1 MLENKGFQVLND
13 EAFTKFEHMVD
24 SSIKRDIV
32 IARRPRS
39 KQTKTRGLQMNIL
52 ISEDQFKAWKG
63 KNVKDMDLGEWEAW
77 ALDFFHNK
85 DFIKDPWLQITIR
98 LDITE
103 ARKII

>member
-1 MLENKGFQVLND
+1 
-13 EAFTKFEHMVD
+13 
-24 SSIKRDIV
+24 
-32 IARRPRS
+32 
-39 KQTKTRGLQMNIL
+39 MNIL

-103 ARKII
+103 ARNNYLANYNKLSSFTRQFFPQSNNFDTKKRIKTITMRHYYECKEQHVY